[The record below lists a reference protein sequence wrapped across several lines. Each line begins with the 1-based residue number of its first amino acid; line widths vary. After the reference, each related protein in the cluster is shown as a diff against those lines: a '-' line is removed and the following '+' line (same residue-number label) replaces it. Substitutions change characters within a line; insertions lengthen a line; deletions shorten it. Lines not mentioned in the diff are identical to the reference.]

1 MGHGRRGHHGHPVAL
16 SAFSIEDEHAQ
27 TLLPGNQKEGTVLGG
42 ICRVETAQTDFAKV
56 KKYQRNFK
64 AALYNLMKEVGYMFI
79 SFIYFTLQER
89 MSLSFMVH
97 PTKDQSKAA
106 IRREHGTLMQPLKLS
121 SHMTLPFISSLELHC
136 SSL

>member
-42 ICRVETAQTDFAKV
+42 ICRAETAQTDFAKV

-64 AALYNLMKEVGYMFI
+64 AAFYKGLVI
-79 SFIYFTLQER
+79 
-89 MSLSFMVH
+89 
-97 PTKDQSKAA
+97 
-106 IRREHGTLMQPLKLS
+106 
-121 SHMTLPFISSLELHC
+121 C
-136 SSL
+136 S

>member
-1 MGHGRRGHHGHPVAL
+1 MGHGRRGHHCHPVAL
-16 SAFSIEDEHAQ
+16 SAFSIEDEPAQ

-56 KKYQRNFK
+56 KRYQRNFK
-64 AALYNLMKEVGYMFI
+64 AALLEEVGYMFI

-97 PTKDQSKAA
+97 PMKDQSKVA

>member
-27 TLLPGNQKEGTVLGG
+27 TLLLGNQKEGTVLEG
-42 ICRVETAQTDFAKV
+42 ICRAETAQTDFAKV

-64 AALYNLMKEVGYMFI
+64 AVFYNGTGYMFI
-79 SFIYFTLQER
+79 TFIYFTLQER

-97 PTKDQSKAA
+97 PMRDQSKVA
-106 IRREHGTLMQPLKLS
+106 IRREHGTLMQPLKLL
-121 SHMTLPFISSLELHC
+121 SHMMLPFISSLELHC

>member
-1 MGHGRRGHHGHPVAL
+1 MDGSWASWTSWSSCSPECFQHRRRTCTNPPPRKPKGRYCFGRDLQSRNCTDGFCQGKKNINV
-16 SAFSIEDEHAQ
+16 
-27 TLLPGNQKEGTVLGG
+27 TEGC
-42 ICRVETAQTDFAKV
+42 I
-56 KKYQRNFK
+56 Y
-64 AALYNLMKEVGYMFI
+64 LMKGIGYMFI
-79 SFIYFTLQER
+79 SFIYITLQER

-97 PTKDQSKAA
+97 PMKDQSKVA

>member
-27 TLLPGNQKEGTVLGG
+27 TLLLGNQKEGTVLEG
-42 ICRVETAQTDFAKV
+42 ICRAETAQTDFAKV
-56 KKYQRNFK
+56 KKCQRNFK
-64 AALYNLMKEVGYMFI
+64 AVFYNGTGYMFI
-79 SFIYFTLQER
+79 TFIYFTLQER

-97 PTKDQSKAA
+97 PTRDQSKVA
-106 IRREHGTLMQPLKLS
+106 IRREHGTLMQPLKLL
-121 SHMTLPFISSLELHC
+121 SHMMLPFISSLELHC